1 MTDSKAYPFRAVAP
15 CECPAFGTITIDID
29 GTPTELLSFV
39 PISKPGET
47 IVINWVSHLSAPA
60 VTSSESAGG

>member
-1 MTDSKAYPFRAVAP
+1 MTDQKVYPFRAVAP
-15 CECPAFGTITIDID
+15 AECPAFGSIMIDID

-39 PISKPGET
+39 PISRAGET